1 MLPIVDDFV
10 QRFNLG
16 NDFVVIADSGLMSA
30 KNVKLLR
37 DCGYKYII
45 GARIKKESG
54 RIMEKIIATERRS
67 GVFNDIKYPDG
78 DRLIVGYSDER
89 AKKNAF
95 DREQGVERLR
105 KRFSKGT
112 LTKADIRRTSTNE
125 DITSSFLSVLE
136 LQSV

>member
-37 DCGYKYII
+37 DGGYKHII

-54 RIMEKIIATERRS
+54 RIMEKIIAT
-67 GVFNDIKYPDG
+67 
-78 DRLIVGYSDER
+78 
-89 AKKNAF
+89 
-95 DREQGVERLR
+95 R
-105 KRFSKGT
+105 K
-112 LTKADIRRTSTNE
+112 
-125 DITSSFLSVLE
+125 
-136 LQSV
+136 